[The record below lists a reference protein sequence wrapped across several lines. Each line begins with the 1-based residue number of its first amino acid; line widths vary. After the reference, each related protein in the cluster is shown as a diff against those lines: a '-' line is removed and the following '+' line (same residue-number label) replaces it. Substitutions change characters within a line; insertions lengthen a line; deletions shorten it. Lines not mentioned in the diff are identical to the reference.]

1 MRVRTCA
8 VLLFALFVAV
18 PAMAQ
23 EQRGAIEG
31 IVKDTSGAVLPGA
44 AVEAR
49 ANTGVVLSTVT
60 DTTGQYRFPS
70 LLPGT
75 YEITATLQGFTSK
88 KQSDVPVSLGQVKK
102 VDFALA
108 LASVAETVTV
118 TARIAARRRHAEHAA
133 TEHSRR
139 TYRRCCRMAATSP
152 RW

>member
-1 MRVRTCA
+1 MRVRTCV

-18 PAMAQ
+18 PATAQ

-31 IVKDTSGAVLPGA
+31 IVRDTSGAVLPGA

-75 YEITATLQGFTSK
+75 YEITATLQGFSTQEAGRCPGEPGTGQESRLR
-88 KQSDVPVSLGQVKK
+88 LG
-102 VDFALA
+102 
-108 LASVAETVTV
+108 S
-118 TARIAARRRHAEHAA
+118 RGRRR
-133 TEHSRR
+133 R
-139 TYRRCCRMAATSP
+139 P
-152 RW
+152 